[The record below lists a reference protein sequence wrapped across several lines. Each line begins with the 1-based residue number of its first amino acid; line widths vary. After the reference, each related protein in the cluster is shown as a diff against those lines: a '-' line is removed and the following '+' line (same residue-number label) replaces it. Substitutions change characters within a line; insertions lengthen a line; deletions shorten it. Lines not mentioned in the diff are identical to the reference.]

1 MSSVC
6 STKSVETINGL
17 GSVKSLAQQS
27 LEKSIEKFE
36 TDTAKET
43 RISISSES
51 ETDDLLALPSFQVPA
66 APAPELSTAEKN
78 KPYKTF
84 NSSQY
89 QKNSESSEPVPQEN
103 PKNASENLENQVR
116 NCIMSST
123 KIGATAIIAG
133 IAVVAVL
140 TLGYLSAVTVEA
152 GHVGVVK
159 RFGAVQEPA
168 LEPGFHFIT
177 PFITSVYE
185 YDTRITSVEH
195 SSTASSKD
203 LQTVSTGVS
212 VQYYIDGGSAPKIV
226 QKVGDRVSVEA
237 SVISPAIMESVKS
250 VTARYTAEQL
260 LTQRSQV
267 KTGISNEIKRF
278 IKQTLDAK
286 DVGTGVSIANV
297 AVTDFKFS
305 DEFNKA
311 IEMKVKTEQQALQAE
326 NEKKTR
332 ITQAEASKQEMQLA
346 ADAEAYAISK
356 NAKARADAI
365 KMEANALRNEPQLI
379 QLRLA
384 EKWDGALPKFTGGGD
399 DSTMLLDIDSI
410 MNTKSREVR
419 KKLEH
424 RQRSG

>member
-1 MSSVC
+1 MV
-6 STKSVETINGL
+6 NL
-17 GSVKSLAQQS
+17 GKL
-27 LEKSIEKFE
+27 
-36 TDTAKET
+36 
-43 RISISSES
+43 R
-51 ETDDLLALPSFQVPA
+51 
-66 APAPELSTAEKN
+66 
-78 KPYKTF
+78 
-84 NSSQY
+84 SSQVIKRHFRTFVAIFLTFF
-89 QKNSESSEPVPQEN
+89 QT
-103 PKNASENLENQVR
+103 NL
-116 NCIMSST
+116 
-123 KIGATAIIAG
+123 
-133 IAVVAVL
+133 
-140 TLGYLSAVTVEA
+140 
-152 GHVGVVK
+152 
-159 RFGAVQEPA
+159 
-168 LEPGFHFIT
+168 
-177 PFITSVYE
+177 
-185 YDTRITSVEH
+185 YDTRITSVQH
-195 SSTASSKD
+195 QSTASSKD

-226 QKVGDRVSVEA
+226 QKVGARAAVEA
-237 SVISPAIMESVKS
+237 SIISPAIQESVKS

-267 KTGISNEIKRF
+267 KNGISAEIKRF

-305 DEFNKA
+305 EEFNKA

-410 MNTKSREVR
+410 MNAKSREVR

-424 RQRSG
+424 GQRSG